1 VYEQKLVGR
10 WADRRKA
17 GKVGSFPMLPEPGM
31 VAEAKRLGQIIRER
45 GMKYTLA
52 KVFAT
57 K

>member
-1 VYEQKLVGR
+1 
-10 WADRRKA
+10 
-17 GKVGSFPMLPEPGM
+17 MLPEPGM